1 MKKLSL
7 IDYQKFQPRLYQ
19 EMIASTA
26 IRRNTLCILPTGLG
40 KTYIAIL
47 VAAWVLEN
55 KPNSKILMLAPTRPL
70 VQQHLKTFS
79 QVMTLDKSLFIALT
93 GRVKQE
99 ERKMLYEKGRV
110 FFATPQIIRNDVD
123 SGILDLSRFYLL
135 IVDECHR
142 SVKKY
147 AYTEVVER
155 YFSQSL
161 EPLVLGLTASPGGMQ
176 DKIEEVKKKLRI
188 EVVEARTEK
197 DFDVRPYVK
206 KTEIEQ
212 VYVDMPEE
220 FKWIKAMLEDYYREC
235 LSKLVEA
242 NLLPSLKASKK
253 ELLEVQKKLGEMY
266 DEMKNGNVAR
276 YLVIASQAVKVEHAL
291 SLLESEG
298 IFPLRNYFLELKRN
312 KSSSTRG
319 MIADKRIE
327 AVIKKVD
334 ELYLKGIEHPKL
346 SKLVEIIKQILTK
359 KDAKI
364 IVFANYRDSVRLIK
378 AHLEKAGIESR
389 EFIGQAKKGGKGLSQ
404 KQQIQLLNE
413 FEYGVFNVLIATSIG
428 EEGLSIPAVDVV
440 IFYEPVPSEIRTIQR
455 RGRTGRT
462 ESGKVIFLITRGS
475 RDEAYYWSAFHKER
489 RMRNI
494 ISELKSKIKDM
505 SIKDFE

>member
-1 MKKLSL
+1 MKRLSL

-26 IRRNTLCILPTGLG
+26 IKRNTLCILPTGLG

-55 KPNSKILMLAPTRPL
+55 KQNSKVLMIAPTRPL
-70 VQQHLKTFS
+70 VHQHLKTFS
-79 QVMTLDKSLFIALT
+79 QVMNLDKSLLVALT
-93 GRVKQE
+93 GRVKKE
-99 ERKMLYEKGRV
+99 ERKRLYEMGRI
-110 FFATPQIIRNDVD
+110 FFATPQIIKNDVD

-147 AYTEVVER
+147 AYTEVADR

-161 EPLVLGLTASPGGMQ
+161 DPLVLGLTASPGGME
-176 DKIEEVKKKLRI
+176 DKIEEVKKRLRI
-188 EVVEARTEK
+188 EAIEVRTEK
-197 DFDVRPYVK
+197 DFDVKPYVK
-206 KTEIEQ
+206 ETVVEQ
-212 VYVDMPEE
+212 VYVEMPED

-235 LSKLVEA
+235 VAKLVEA

-266 DEMKNGNVAR
+266 DETRDGNVAR

-291 SLLESEG
+291 TLLESEG
-298 IFPLRNYFLELKRN
+298 IFPLRNYFLELRKN

-319 MIADKRIE
+319 MLADKRIE
-327 AVIKKVD
+327 AAIKRTD
-334 ELYLKGIEHPKL
+334 ELYLKGVEHPKL
-346 SKLVEIIKQILTK
+346 SKLVEIIKQELDK
-359 KDAKI
+359 KSKI
-364 IVFANYRDSVRLIK
+364 IVFANYRDTVRLIK
-378 AHLEKAGIESR
+378 AYLERAGVEAR

-413 FEYGVFNVLIATSIG
+413 FEYGLFSVLIATSIG

-462 ESGKVIFLITRGS
+462 GSGRVIFLITKGS
-475 RDEAYYWSAFHKER
+475 RDEAYYWTAFHKER
-489 RMRNI
+489 RMKNI
-494 ISELKSKIKDM
+494 ISDIKSKIKDK
-505 SIKDFE
+505 SIKDF